1 MPFPSPAVLLP
12 VLQQTAPL
20 LVLVLVP
27 LFTLRIFAFLRPRLG
42 FLVRILALGMALL
55 GWLGWGSSS
64 SSSSSSSLDDN
75 DDERRRKKGTGR
87 VRTRADQVA
96 EANRNNKNKGA
107 TSSGGSVAVVDPQD
121 ARFPGLVNLSGTH
134 CFMNS
139 TLQALASLHAL
150 PPYLL
155 AIRARAEATDV
166 PTPVVD
172 ALLDLLAQ
180 LNTPS
185 SALASSSSSALRPVA
200 LVEALCTPLVCAP
213 TTSELDAYSTS
224 STHTKPT
231 NSTHTNSAA
240 KNPNDNFSSA
250 LTAFWDARGAATVPT
265 SSSSRSSTKAT
276 ALLASHEHQDAQELF
291 QLLSECVREEA
302 GRVGREGGGRG
313 IGVVALSSNSTS
325 TSTSIN
331 STSSA
336 WAGTSTS
343 SIAFPAARGVGLA
356 AAVGLDD
363 DSRAVGAE
371 NSAHANDQIWHPP
384 PSPFDGLTATRRA
397 CVRCGY
403 TAAIRHFSFD
413 SVQLALDLGGGG
425 GGWGGT
431 SLPALLASYTALE
444 VLHDCPCR
452 RCALR
457 ATARR
462 LADEVAKLESGSG
475 KDEQMGGMIV
485 TNGHVGNGHHA
496 GDQNHDAE
504 TEEGQDKQQ
513 STPSRVRR
521 LKAVRRMEA
530 RVRWALEAGR
540 IEEEELEGEW
550 EPSSLEAGEGGGM
563 LRSGTGTG
571 GDALKGVRIER
582 VAGGV
587 CTRQS
592 MLGRPPPILAL
603 HINRSVH
610 TGLRTVKNGARVAF
624 PELLDLGPYTTGGV
638 LNLDPTAAL
647 SGNGSGALGGGGWE
661 GGGALGGGD
670 AKQEKAGVEE
680 CLYRLS
686 AVVCHYGQHA
696 FGHYVCYRRAP
707 VPVSSPSSTT
717 TSITT
722 PFSADSTHAPAPP
735 TPESSAGTGAGWLR
749 ISDARV
755 DRVGVEAVLAEGS
768 AVFMLYYERV
778 VAVPAPSP
786 SIPATGAKQG
796 LTMTASSSAPLASAH
811 TPTPTPTLPISSSM
825 PSLPTVTAVYAGA
838 GVAEG
843 EADSAETLRP
853 GQFAGVHAANG
864 GAVSSGSAS
873 SGGMAGLLELSP
885 KARVVRSVSLGM
897 GARRAGAGSSVS
909 SLRSVSPSSSF
920 VSVASSAPGPAEA
933 EAEGGAPGT
942 PRARAVEESR
952 EAQGQD
958 VDVLVLSADKG
969 DDRQEDATTL
979 PTPPPTPRSTV
990 SPSPPPASSTSSASP
1005 SPAKTQKRKKKKK
1018 GGKGE

>member
-1 MPFPSPAVLLP
+1 MPSPAVLLP

-27 LFTLRIFAFLRPRLG
+27 LFALRIFAFLRPRLG

-55 GWLGWGSSS
+55 GWLGLGSSS
-64 SSSSSSSLDDN
+64 SPSPSSLLDN
-75 DDERRRKKGTGR
+75 ENEDERRRKKAGGR

-96 EANRNNKNKGA
+96 NRTKSKT
-107 TSSGGSVAVVDPQD
+107 TSTGGSSVGAEDTLD
-121 ARFPGLVNLSGTH
+121 ARFPGLVNMSGTH

-185 SALASSSSSALRPVA
+185 SSSALRPVA

-213 TTSELDAYSTS
+213 ATSELDAY
-224 STHTKPT
+224 PT
-231 NSTHTNSAA
+231 NSTSSKTA
-240 KNPNDNFSSA
+240 KHLNDTFSSA

-265 SSSSRSSTKAT
+265 GSSTKAT

-302 GRVGREGGGRG
+302 ARVGKEGGGRG
-313 IGVVALSSNSTS
+313 IAAVATGAA
-325 TSTSIN
+325 
-331 STSSA
+331 TSSSSA
-336 WAGTSTS
+336 PGAAS
-343 SIAFPAARGVGLA
+343 SIAFPASGGVGLA
-356 AAVGLDD
+356 AALDD
-363 DSRAVGAE
+363 EVIKPSTKDDV
-371 NSAHANDQIWHPP
+371 WHPP

-413 SVQLALDLGGGG
+413 SVQLALDLGAGG
-425 GGWGGT
+425 GGWGGA
-431 SLPALLASYTALE
+431 SLSALLASYTALE

-462 LADEVAKLESGSG
+462 LAEEVAKLESGSG
-475 KDEQMGGMIV
+475 SGGGGGEQINGMIV
-485 TNGHVGNGHHA
+485 TNGHLGNGHHA
-496 GDQNHDAE
+496 DDHDDAGKE
-504 TEEGQDKQQ
+504 REHRKEKEHGKEQP
-513 STPSRVRR
+513 TPSRLRR

-550 EPSSLEAGEGGGM
+550 EAVESGGGGM
-563 LRSGTGTG
+563 LRSGSGSGSGSGG

-610 TGLRTVKNGARVAF
+610 TGLRTVKNGARVA
-624 PELLDLGPYTTGGV
+624 GGR
-638 LNLDPTAAL
+638 
-647 SGNGSGALGGGGWE
+647 WE
-661 GGGALGGGD
+661 GGAND
-670 AKQEKAGVEE
+670 TEKMEKGKGVEE

-707 VPVSSPSSTT
+707 VAVSSS
-717 TSITT
+717 TT

-735 TPESSAGTGAGWLR
+735 TREGTGAGWLR

-768 AVFMLYYERV
+768 SVFMLYYERV
-778 VAVPAPSP
+778 VPDS
-786 SIPATGAKQG
+786 SSSTSTIAKM
-796 LTMTASSSAPLASAH
+796 MTASVSAPLASLHA
-811 TPTPTPTLPISSSM
+811 PTSTPTLPISSSM

-838 GVAEG
+838 GALEG

-853 GQFAGVHAANG
+853 GQFAGVHAP
-864 GAVSSGSAS
+864 AVNADSRGGSAS
-873 SGGMAGLLELSP
+873 GMAGLLEAP

-897 GARRAGAGSSVS
+897 GRGVRRGGVGSSES

-920 VSVASSAPGPAEA
+920 VSVASSLAP
-933 EAEGGAPGT
+933 EAEGEGDGGVPGT
-942 PRARAVEESR
+942 PRARAVEQSGE
-952 EAQGQD
+952 E
-958 VDVLVLSADKG
+958 VDVIVLSPEKG
-969 DDRQEDATTL
+969 DDRAEDATTL

-990 SPSPPPASSTSSASP
+990 SPSPPPPSSTPSASP
-1005 SPAKTQKRKKKKK
+1005 SPTKTQKRKKKK

>member
-1 MPFPSPAVLLP
+1 MPSPAVLLP

-27 LFTLRIFAFLRPRLG
+27 LFALRIFAFLRPRLG

-55 GWLGWGSSS
+55 GWLGLGSSS
-64 SSSSSSSLDDN
+64 SPSPSLLDN
-75 DDERRRKKGTGR
+75 ENENERRRKKAGGR

-96 EANRNNKNKGA
+96 NRTKSKT
-107 TSSGGSVAVVDPQD
+107 TSTGGSSVGAGDTLD
-121 ARFPGLVNLSGTH
+121 ARFPGLVNMSGTH

-185 SALASSSSSALRPVA
+185 SSSALRPVA

-213 TTSELDAYSTS
+213 ATSELDAY
-224 STHTKPT
+224 PT
-231 NSTHTNSAA
+231 NSTSSKTA
-240 KNPNDNFSSA
+240 KHLSDTFASA

-265 SSSSRSSTKAT
+265 GSSTKAT

-302 GRVGREGGGRG
+302 ARVGKEGGGRG
-313 IGVVALSSNSTS
+313 IAAVATGAA
-325 TSTSIN
+325 
-331 STSSA
+331 TSSSSA
-336 WAGTSTS
+336 PGAAS
-343 SIAFPAARGVGLA
+343 SIAFPASGGVGLA
-356 AAVGLDD
+356 AALDD
-363 DSRAVGAE
+363 EVIKPSTKDDV
-371 NSAHANDQIWHPP
+371 WHPP

-413 SVQLALDLGGGG
+413 SVQLALDLGAGG
-425 GGWGGT
+425 GGWGGA
-431 SLPALLASYTALE
+431 SLSALLASYTVLE

-462 LADEVAKLESGSG
+462 LAEEVAKLESGSG
-475 KDEQMGGMIV
+475 SGGGGGEQMNGMIV
-485 TNGHVGNGHHA
+485 TNGHLGNGHHA
-496 GDQNHDAE
+496 DDYDDAGKE
-504 TEEGQDKQQ
+504 REHGKEKEYGKEQP
-513 STPSRVRR
+513 TPSRLRR

-550 EPSSLEAGEGGGM
+550 EAVESGGGGM
-563 LRSGTGTG
+563 LRSGSGSGSGG

-647 SGNGSGALGGGGWE
+647 SGNGNTNGGDAFGGRWE
-661 GGGALGGGD
+661 GGAND
-670 AKQEKAGVEE
+670 TEKMEKGKGVEE

-707 VPVSSPSSTT
+707 VAVSSS
-717 TSITT
+717 TT

-735 TPESSAGTGAGWLR
+735 TREGTGAGWLR

-768 AVFMLYYERV
+768 SVFMLYYERV
-778 VAVPAPSP
+778 VPDS
-786 SIPATGAKQG
+786 SSSTSTIAKM
-796 LTMTASSSAPLASAH
+796 MTASVSTPLASLHA
-811 TPTPTPTLPISSSM
+811 PTSTPTLPISSSM

-838 GVAEG
+838 GALEG

-853 GQFAGVHAANG
+853 GQFAGVHAP
-864 GAVSSGSAS
+864 AVNADSR
-873 SGGMAGLLELSP
+873 EVDVIVLSP
-885 KARVVRSVSLGM
+885 
-897 GARRAGAGSSVS
+897 
-909 SLRSVSPSSSF
+909 
-920 VSVASSAPGPAEA
+920 E
-933 EAEGGAPGT
+933 
-942 PRARAVEESR
+942 
-952 EAQGQD
+952 
-958 VDVLVLSADKG
+958 KG
-969 DDRQEDATTL
+969 DDRAEDATTL

-990 SPSPPPASSTSSASP
+990 SPSPPPPSSTPSASP
-1005 SPAKTQKRKKKKK
+1005 SPTKTQKRKKKKK

>member
-1 MPFPSPAVLLP
+1 MPFPVAALLP

-20 LVLVLVP
+20 IVLILVP
-27 LFTLRIFAFLRPRLG
+27 LFALRVFAFLRPRLG
-42 FLVRILALGMALL
+42 FLARLLALGMALL
-55 GWLGWGSSS
+55 GWLWGSSS
-64 SSSSSSSLDDN
+64 SPAVSLEDSFV
-75 DDERRRKKGTGR
+75 DERRKKGGR

-96 EANRNNKNKGA
+96 EANRNKHKSA
-107 TSSGGSVAVVDPQD
+107 ASSGMQNGSAAGNGDVAVVDAKD
-121 ARFPGLVNLSGTH
+121 ARFPGLVNMSGTH

-139 TLQALASLHAL
+139 TLQALASLHTL

-172 ALLDLLAQ
+172 SLLDLLAQ

-185 SALASSSSSALRPVA
+185 SSPSSSAYTSGGALRPVA

-213 TTSELDAYSTS
+213 TTSELDVYRPSASS
-224 STHTKPT
+224 STKDATT
-231 NSTHTNSAA
+231 ANN
-240 KNPNDNFSSA
+240 NFSSA
-250 LTAFWDARGAATVPT
+250 LTAFWDARGAATVST
-265 SSSSRSSTKAT
+265 SSTKAT

-313 IGVVALSSNSTS
+313 LALASPNPNSNPAAST
-325 TSTSIN
+325 
-331 STSSA
+331 
-336 WAGTSTS
+336 
-343 SIAFPAARGVGLA
+343 IAFPSGVGLA
-356 AAVGLDD
+356 AALDD
-363 DSRAVGAE
+363 NTEHTNTDE
-371 NSAHANDQIWHPP
+371 TWHPP

-425 GGWGGT
+425 GWGGT
-431 SLPALLASYTALE
+431 SLPALLAAYTTLE
-444 VLHDCPCR
+444 VLQDCPCR

-462 LADEVAKLESGSG
+462 LADEVAKLESGAS
-475 KDEQMGGMIV
+475 EPQQVNGMTV
-485 TNGHVGNGHHA
+485 TAGNGHVHA
-496 GDQNHDAE
+496 DEEKPSSSHKSKKGKHDGEKEREGDKPTA
-504 TEEGQDKQQ
+504 
-513 STPSRVRR
+513 SRLRR

-550 EPSSLEAGEGGGM
+550 DSLESGGGS
-563 LRSGTGTG
+563 LLKSGTG

-610 TGLRTVKNGARVAF
+610 TGMRTVKNSARVAF

-638 LNLDPTAAL
+638 MNLDPTTAL
-647 SGNGSGALGGGGWE
+647 SGT
-661 GGGALGGGD
+661 GGGD
-670 AKQEKAGVEE
+670 SLAGWHGGNEGKKAKAGAAEE
-680 CLYRLS
+680 CMYRLS

-707 VPVSSPSSTT
+707 VPVSS
-717 TSITT
+717 T
-722 PFSADSTHAPAPP
+722 PTAVAFSADSTHAPAPP
-735 TPESSAGTGAGWLR
+735 THESSAGTGTGWLR

-755 DRVGVEAVLAEGS
+755 DRVGVEAVLEEGS

-778 VAVPAPSP
+778 VGAAPS
-786 SIPATGAKQG
+786 SATITSTPG
-796 LTMTASSSAPLASAH
+796 MTASASAPLASHPRAS
-811 TPTPTPTLPISSSM
+811 TPSSTPTPTLPISTSM

-838 GVAEG
+838 ADG
-843 EADSAETLRP
+843 EADSEETLKP
-853 GQFAGVHAANG
+853 GQFAS
-864 GAVSSGSAS
+864 SSGSAGS
-873 SGGMAGLLELSP
+873 WGCASAGGGTGRMGMAGLLGASP

-897 GARRAGAGSSVS
+897 GLGRAGSSVS
-909 SLRSVSPSSSF
+909 SLRSVSPASSSSASF
-920 VSVASSAPGPAEA
+920 VSVASPGE
-933 EAEGGAPGT
+933 EEAPGT
-942 PRARAVEESR
+942 PRVRAQ
-952 EAQGQD
+952 A
-958 VDVLVLSADKG
+958 VDVGKGEEEVEALALSVEKADG
-969 DDRQEDATTL
+969 EREENTL
-979 PTPPPTPRSTV
+979 PTPPPTPRSTM
-990 SPSPPPASSTSSASP
+990 SPSPLSPSAPASP
-1005 SPAKTQKRKKKKK
+1005 SPTKTTQKRKKKKNK
-1018 GGKGE
+1018 GGKAE